1 MVSEVQGG
9 KMNIIQLITRS
20 KNNKI
25 LKDVFRYF
33 LLSNKSNCLP
43 YHNIHHTLT
52 MFRHLEMLKQKTEI
66 TEHEHLL
73 LQIAV
78 FFHDFNHSGGEYID
92 QVNIQFATQ
101 AINDFKKEYSNNNL
115 TNEDWKQIK
124 EIIKA
129 TEYPYIINDED
140 LTICQ
145 KIIRD
150 LDLLMGLE
158 TTFIETTI
166 VGLAKEFNR
175 SIESM
180 IKDQINFIKSVKFHT
195 LYCKDIQDL
204 ILSSRL
210 KDLEELYKII
220 THESSR

>member
-1 MVSEVQGG
+1 
-9 KMNIIQLITRS
+9 
-20 KNNKI
+20 
-25 LKDVFRYF
+25 
-33 LLSNKSNCLP
+33 
-43 YHNIHHTLT
+43 
-52 MFRHLEMLKQKTEI
+52 MFRHLEILKQKIEI

-73 LQIAV
+73 LQIAI

-92 QVNIQFATQ
+92 KINIQFAIQ
-101 AINDFKKEYSNNNL
+101 AINDFKKEYSDNNL
-115 TNEDWKQIK
+115 TDEDWEQIK

-129 TEYPYIINDED
+129 TEYPYILNDEN

-158 TTFIETTI
+158 ATFIETTI
-166 VGLAKEFNR
+166 VGLAKEFNS

-180 IKDQINFIKSVKFHT
+180 IKNQINFMKSVKFYT

-210 KDLEELYKII
+210 NDLEELHKII